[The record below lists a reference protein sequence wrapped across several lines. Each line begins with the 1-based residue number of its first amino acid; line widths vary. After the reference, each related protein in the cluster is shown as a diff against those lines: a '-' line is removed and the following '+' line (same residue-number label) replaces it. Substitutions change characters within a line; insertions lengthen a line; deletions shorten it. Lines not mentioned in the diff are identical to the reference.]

1 MSEKIN
7 VNSAELCIANINKN
21 GEVVS
26 GPTTDTDGGNNILGV
41 YVSLD
46 GEGLFLPLI
55 AKTDPQG
62 EPYIGFGGREPVKAN
77 LLAGGRCTSIK
88 VSKE

>member
-7 VNSAELCIANINKN
+7 VNSGGNCESQIINKN

-55 AKTDPQG
+55 AKTDPQARTLYRIRRQG
-62 EPYIGFGGREPVKAN
+62 AGQSEPPCWRSLHLHQGV
-77 LLAGGRCTSIK
+77 
-88 VSKE
+88 